1 MNTQNGLKE
10 NMEDIMDDASTLL
23 DHTQDMTE
31 EGMARARQQLAD
43 AMEQVR
49 NAYEVVQKKA
59 VEGAKATDKAIRN
72 NPYAA
77 IGIAAGVGVL
87 IGYLISRRK

>member
-10 NMEDIMDDASTLL
+10 NMEDMMDDASTLL
-23 DHTQDMTE
+23 NHTDDMTDDS
-31 EGMARARQQLAD
+31 MVQARKQLAE